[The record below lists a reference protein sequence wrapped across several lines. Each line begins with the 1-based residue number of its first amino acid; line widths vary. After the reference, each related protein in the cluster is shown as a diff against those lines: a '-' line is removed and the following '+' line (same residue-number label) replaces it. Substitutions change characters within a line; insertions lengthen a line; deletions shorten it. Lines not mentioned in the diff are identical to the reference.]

1 MDVGGFRVPAPPL
14 APIDGMPE
22 EKNKELADELRDML
36 GTSNDEEEVSCLWL
50 PRLIQLTG
58 LVSHE

>member
-36 GTSNDEEEVSCLWL
+36 GSPHDEKEVSCHSLA
-50 PRLIQLTG
+50 
-58 LVSHE
+58 

>member
-36 GTSNDEEEVSCLWL
+36 GTSNDEEEVKL
-50 PRLIQLTG
+50 PLASKVDSADWSSQP
-58 LVSHE
+58 